1 MRLSSAVRQISEDD
15 LITRPARRLIPR
27 TADEHAVAAGWERF
41 IRNEPLP
48 EIPIRSVVLESRR
61 RCRSDGVDPACS
73 SAPAVADGMQIEQ
86 LRDRHRHLYDAALP
100 MLEMLRE
107 VLRESGTVIMLTDP
121 AGTILDIYGDSQTRQ
136 VAELVNLA
144 PGGCWHEELIG
155 TNAIGTAIAALE
167 PVQIYGSEHYCF
179 EVKRWTCAAV
189 PILDPS
195 SRALL
200 GVVNV
205 SGIKETFHGHSLGL
219 VLTAAKQ
226 IESVLT
232 HRNLELRGRLL
243 EQSMDVFARFGGDC
257 VILFDQRGH
266 LLKSNGRIQC
276 AQKVQSALFPLK
288 VGDQVGALNL
298 TLPAEE
304 RSRRFPAWLKREWV
318 HTVGASDEELG
329 TALII
334 PVAHPAPRAPQNPV
348 TIPAQKTGSDPF
360 GNIIGSSEAIFA
372 AKAKARRLALLDL
385 PVMLLGE
392 TGVGKEV
399 FASAIHKAGARPD
412 APFIAVNCG
421 AFTREFLASELFG
434 YAEGAY
440 TGARRGGLA
449 GKFELADGGTL
460 FLDEIG
466 EMPIDM
472 QPHLLRVLQNG
483 IVVRLGDTRERV
495 VSVRIIAA
503 TNRDLHCDVLA
514 GRFRTDLYHRLCV
527 ISLRLPALRERSD
540 DIDALIADMNA
551 RLSHKYH
558 CAPKTIAPQVRQALL
573 CYAWPGNI
581 RELKNVFEAMFALS
595 EGDFIDASQLPLEI
609 SSTAAESAYHGTP
622 QPMRASGGL
631 LQDMERQ
638 AVKIAVA
645 NAHGNRSMAGRT
657 LGISRSTLY
666 VKLARMAPDS

>member
-1 MRLSSAVRQISEDD
+1 MGRSSAVRQISEDD

-27 TADEHAVAAGWERF
+27 TADEHAIAAGWERF
-41 IRNEPLP
+41 IRNEPLS
-48 EIPIRSVVLESRR
+48 EISIRRVVLESWR
-61 RCRSDGVDPACS
+61 RCRSDGVDPARS
-73 SAPAVADGMQIEQ
+73 SAPAVADSIQIEQ
-86 LRDRHRHLYDAALP
+86 LRDHHRHLYDAALP
-100 MLEMLRE
+100 VLGMLRE

-121 AGTILDIYGDSQTRQ
+121 AGTILDICGDSQTQ
-136 VAELVNLA
+136 HVAELVNLA

-167 PVQIYGSEHYCF
+167 PVQIYGSEHYCI

-189 PILDPS
+189 PILDPF

-219 VLTAAKQ
+219 VLAAAKQ
-226 IESVLT
+226 IESVLV

-243 EQSMDVFARFGGDC
+243 EQSMDVFARFGRDC
-257 VILFDQRGH
+257 IILFDHRGH
-266 LLKSNGRIQC
+266 LLKSNGRMQC
-276 AQKVQSALFPLK
+276 AQGVRRAILAVE
-288 VGDQVGALNL
+288 VGDQVDAFNL

-304 RSRRFPAWLKREWV
+304 RSLRFPAWLRREWV
-318 HTVGASDEELG
+318 HTVGSSGEELG
-329 TALII
+329 TAVII
-334 PVAHPAPRAPQNPV
+334 PMAHPAPPAPRNPV
-348 TIPAQKTGSDPF
+348 TIPAQVTGSDPF

-372 AKAKARRLALLDL
+372 AKAKARRLAPLDL

-392 TGVGKEV
+392 TGVGKEL

-434 YAEGAY
+434 YVEGAY

-449 GKFELADGGTL
+449 GKFELANGGTL

-466 EMPIDM
+466 EMPTDM
-472 QPHLLRVLQNG
+472 QPHLLRVLQDG

-527 ISLRLPALRERSD
+527 TSLRLPALRERLD
-540 DIDALIADMNA
+540 DIDALIAHMNA
-551 RLSHKYH
+551 RLSHKYR
-558 CAPKTIAPQVRQALL
+558 CAQKTIAPQVRQALL
-573 CYAWPGNI
+573 RYAWPGNI

-595 EGDFIDASQLPLEI
+595 EGDFIDASQLPPEI
-609 SSTAAESAYHGTP
+609 SSTAAESAYGGTS
-622 QPMRASGGL
+622 QPKRASGGL

-645 NAHGNRSMAGRT
+645 NAHGNRSMAARA

-666 VKLARMAPDS
+666 VKLARMTPDL